1 MEKAAPFH
9 KLQSIATELTQRVTN
24 LESIRE
30 QTCMQESVTS
40 LFHDELQVE
49 VPSPDVDL
57 FEAGV
62 LDSLK
67 IVELLNRLETRF
79 GTHIGLDDLEFDNF
93 RSIAEIARF
102 LQDRTR
108 AIREGA

>member
-1 MEKAAPFH
+1 MEQAALFH
-9 KLQSIATELTQRVTN
+9 KLQSIATKLTQSVTN

-57 FEAGV
+57 FETGV
-62 LDSLK
+62 LDSLR
-67 IVELLNRLETRF
+67 IVELLNCLETRF
-79 GTHIGLDDLEFDNF
+79 GTHISQDDLEFDKF
-93 RSIAEIARF
+93 RSIAEIAQF
-102 LQDRTR
+102 LQDRAR